1 MFRSRKLTA
10 KLMAAF
16 LLVAAVNLV
25 IGVVGWFGVS
35 RMSDSVNRIAKDH
48 LPGVEA
54 VLTLEDATS
63 TITVAER
70 TLLSTKI
77 SARQRGEQY
86 ARLGEAW
93 AAAERAFAIND
104 ALPKAPAEQ
113 ALWKDFKTAW
123 AEWKTSHDSVIVNA
137 RKLDDT
143 TILDP
148 MDLKFTVMS
157 LEYDLSL
164 WLSGLSEALI
174 REKPFTG
181 VMDPDQTS
189 IGKFLK
195 TFTSGNR
202 ELSAQVAAIHDP
214 YLRLFGEAK
223 AINRAFKGFD
233 VEEARNIFKVQVKSD
248 TAKIMGSFTQ
258 INAAADASNRVYEVI
273 SDASLSR
280 SAKSLQQIEQLLGKI
295 KGLKLNAS
303 DMFSARADSSAFWT
317 KNLALGAAVLG
328 VLVAL
333 VLGFASSVTI
343 VRPLLRAVEGLR
355 DSSLQVNT
363 VSERVSMV
371 SQTLAGGAS
380 QQAASL
386 EETFTTLEQMSAM
399 TQRNAESAKEAD
411 TLANQARAQAN
422 QGRESMARME
432 KVINQIK
439 ESSDETVKIIKT
451 IDEIAFQTNLLAL
464 NAAVEAARAGDA
476 GRGFAVVAEEVRN
489 LAQRSAVAAKSTS
502 DLIAGSRERAETGV
516 HMADEVAKALDQVNE
531 SVQKVGD
538 LIGKVSAASQEQA
551 RGVTQVNQ
559 ALAQMDKVT
568 QSNAATAEQNAS
580 SSSEL
585 SSQAGLVNSI
595 VTSLGLLIGDKRG
608 AAGAGSAEPL
618 AARVP
623 LRLGSPR
630 DPS

>member
-181 VMDPDQTS
+181 VMDPDQTA

-202 ELSAQVAAIHDP
+202 ELSAQVAAIRDP

-233 VEEARNIFKVQVKSD
+233 VEEARNIFKIQVKSD

-258 INAAADASNRVYEVI
+258 ISAAADASNRVYEVI

-333 VLGFASSVTI
+333 ALGFASSVTI